1 VLFLSVQANDSIT
14 TPPPANYRYGVRI
27 FDSADLNT
35 RGGTFAWP
43 APSDPTGLTVV
54 SDQAIYIEG
63 NYNFV
68 QKYPAAVIGDTVN
81 VLSQTWEVPSL
92 VGNTPHGPA
101 ANQRNNDRKSAT
113 DLGTGRN
120 LLPADGYYVPTG
132 TPFPNPPYNNPPG
145 DLVCG
150 AGAGNCNFNNTISFG
165 INAAFIANVDNT
177 TPGGG
182 DAGYNG
188 GLENYPRFHEDWNPA
203 GGQRTLIYRG
213 SFVNLD
219 TPQYAT
225 GNWCGTGGTCNIYNP
240 PVRNWNYDVAFNDVK
255 KLPPLTPMVNMIQ
268 QRVYTRFYK

>member
-1 VLFLSVQANDSIT
+1 
-14 TPPPANYRYGVRI
+14 VRI

-35 RGGTFAWP
+35 RGGTFPWP

-68 QKYPAAVIGDTVN
+68 QKYPAAVVGDTVN
-81 VLSQTWEVPSL
+81 VLSQTWEVP
-92 VGNTPHGPA
+92 VVIN
-101 ANQRNNDRKSAT
+101 ANQPAFRQLSNDRKSAT

-120 LLPADGYYVPTG
+120 LLANDGYYS
-132 TPFPNPPYNNPPG
+132 NPSAN
-145 DLVCG
+145 LICG
-150 AGAGNCNFNNTISFG
+150 AGGCTAFNNATSFG
-165 INAAFIANVDNT
+165 INAAFIANVDTT

-188 GLENYPRFHEDWNPA
+188 GLENYPRFHENWNPA

-213 SFVNLD
+213 SFVSLD
-219 TPQYAT
+219 KPQYT
-225 GNWCGTGGTCNIYNP
+225 GPQPNWCGTGNTCNIYSP
-240 PVRNWNYDVAFNDVK
+240 PARNWNYDIDFNDVK
-255 KLPPLTPMVNMIQ
+255 KLPPLTPMVKMIQ